1 MCRTWSAADHLYL
14 TKMRPRTK
22 TRPPRRKRRRSLK
35 SRRIRFFFILSDNMV
50 QISGSDLAQ
59 LEPKLH
65 KIFKSQLGFFEEEM
79 LSNTLNMIYQVVTS
93 DVLSVGSFFPKFSF
107 RIKILHNVKVAKLI
121 KFCILND
128 CLCHILTLAVDIYV
142 KTVQKRPKNDA
153 KTNVS

>member
-1 MCRTWSAADHLYL
+1 
-14 TKMRPRTK
+14 
-22 TRPPRRKRRRSLK
+22 
-35 SRRIRFFFILSDNMV
+35 MV

-107 RIKILHNVKVAKLI
+107 RIKILHNV
-121 KFCILND
+121 
-128 CLCHILTLAVDIYV
+128 
-142 KTVQKRPKNDA
+142 
-153 KTNVS
+153 